1 MPSLEWSFIDC
12 ELDFIDDKTVLGQ
25 VMVRCYQAML
35 AAFVRIWED
44 HTAVL
49 KIGKTWWRHQMETFS
64 ALLAICA
71 VLSPVAGEFLI
82 QRPVARSFVFFDLRV
97 SKQSWG
103 WWFDTPSSSLWHH
116 CNDICRSDIQLL
128 FSFMVISDVYRSC
141 IPNKIRFTKYC
152 LTQWMYRLTQW
163 MESWNPLSKA
173 VLWGRLTL
181 NRRVTLY
188 LPNSVSYFPLRK
200 DEFDWFLNW
209 GSMSFGWKVSLD
221 KGKLIISA
229 GVLSFYEHLKIR

>member
-1 MPSLEWSFIDC
+1 
-12 ELDFIDDKTVLGQ
+12 
-25 VMVRCYQAML
+25 
-35 AAFVRIWED
+35 
-44 HTAVL
+44 
-49 KIGKTWWRHQMETFS
+49 METFS

-71 VLSPVAGEFLI
+71 VNSPIAGEFPT
-82 QRPVARSFVFFDLRV
+82 QRPVARSFDVFFDLRV

-116 CNDICRSDIQLL
+116 CNGICRSDVQLL

-152 LTQWMYRLTQW
+152 LTQWVYRLTQW

-200 DEFDWFLNW
+200 DEFHWFLNW

-229 GVLSFYEHLKIR
+229 GVLSFYKHLKIR